1 MSYQTQMMEI
11 MRQRERLIA
20 KCDAQR
26 LELSALARQFAGP
39 LAMADRVAAGYDYL
53 RRHPTLVG
61 VAAGLLLI
69 VRRRNWWSWL
79 KRGYVVW
86 RAYRALDRTI
96 VS

>member
-1 MSYQTQMMEI
+1 
-11 MRQRERLIA
+11 
-20 KCDAQR
+20 
-26 LELSALARQFAGP
+26 
-39 LAMADRVAAGYDYL
+39 L